1 VRRLLLLGA
10 AVLVAGCGSESP
22 ETGGRE
28 PPRLEAAMLRLA
40 DLPAGF
46 HYGDDRGC
54 GEVGTTEGSLPA
66 LDDFIIE
73 TRPRACFGE
82 FSRAYGAEP
91 GQVLTALFLFESDAD
106 AERAW
111 ERREQLLGS
120 YNSIFITKE
129 RARGEVVEF
138 DSRGLNAPGA
148 GETWRD
154 GRLIVAVYEE
164 GLTGD
169 PGRRFARDLAET
181 QRRRIDSP
189 SEPVAKQ
196 EDDREVG
203 LDDPAIAVPVYWLG
217 REFAPERLTPL
228 ELYRGDHLGGAG
240 PGNEVK
246 IDYQGERASV
256 TLDLWKPTDWKNFK
270 TTRLGKMIW
279 SSPCARRSDLKAE
292 GGRAEIYGGYSKR
305 CEGEP
310 DHWLAHVYYP
320 EVVVAVNMSYC
331 YMCGGR
337 SSTDPYNSREGMEA
351 VVRGLTPRG

>member
-1 VRRLLLLGA
+1 VRRLLLLGT

-22 ETGGRE
+22 EAAARE
-28 PPRLEAAMLRLA
+28 PPQLEAATLRLA

-46 HYGDDRGC
+46 RYGDDRGC
-54 GEVGTTEGSLPA
+54 GEVGTTEGSVPE

-82 FSRAYGAEP
+82 FSRAYGGEP

-111 ERREQLLGS
+111 ERREQLFGS
-120 YNSIFITKE
+120 YGSIFITSE
-129 RARGEVVEF
+129 RPRGEFVEF
-138 DSRGLNAPGA
+138 DSRGLNDPGV

-154 GRLIVAVYEE
+154 GRLVVAVYEE

-169 PGRRFARDLAET
+169 RGRWFARDLAER

-189 SEPVAKQ
+189 SEPDRKQ
-196 EDDREVG
+196 EDDREIG

-217 REFAPERLTPL
+217 LEFAPEGFPPL
-228 ELYRGDHLGGAG
+228 ELYRGDHLGGDG

-256 TLDLWKPTDWKNFK
+256 TLDVWKSTDWRTFK

-279 SSPCARRSDLKAE
+279 SGPCARRSDLEVE
-292 GGRAEIYGGYSKR
+292 GGRAEIYGGYSKG

-320 EVVVAVNMSYC
+320 KVVVAVNMSYC

-337 SSTDPYNSREGMEA
+337 PPTDPYNSREGVEA